1 MRNPAVN
8 AAHDQTPGTAM
19 QASPTE
25 TVPRSGPAR
34 PASRQTGASAR
45 VVGRSA
51 FEAELAHRCSVLSDE
66 TPGLSGF
73 TLVLLR
79 LRRSDRRTKL
89 LATEGADPVL
99 REVLQRVALELHEE
113 DRVTACSRDE
123 VVVLLA
129 KAVGEGA
136 IRLAA
141 DRIFRALGRMSA
153 GTTLRPQIGVAMAPQ
168 AGRNMDQLLSA
179 VDVACDKAAT
189 AHPRILF
196 ATADMADYDDDTHL
210 PALQQVLDTYKLPL
224 AFQPQ
229 YDVKRGTWSAIEALV
244 RWPQAPDSRP
254 LSPARLIDLAERHGL
269 IDALTR
275 LILDTA
281 IGHADAFEQLGAQL
295 DIAVNLS
302 QSMMI
307 NGALPELVSQM
318 LARWNFHPRRLI
330 LEVTEDS
337 IIRDNA
343 AATGVMLR
351 LHEHGVRLS
360 IDDFGT
366 GHSSFARLR
375 DMPLAELKIDR
386 LFVANMRQRREDLQ
400 IVRSVIDL
408 AHNFEL
414 RAVAE
419 GVEDEETFRVLRE
432 MGCDAVQGYFTAP
445 PMSAEEL
452 IHWWP
457 ERPRL

>member
-1 MRNPAVN
+1 L
-8 AAHDQTPGTAM
+8 DQRT
-19 QASPTE
+19 ASPRPT
-25 TVPRSGPAR
+25 PRPGGGAAAR
-34 PASRQTGASAR
+34 II
-45 VVGRSA
+45 GRSA
-51 FEAELAHRCSVLSDE
+51 FEAELGHRCAALGNDTPDVLR
-66 TPGLSGF
+66 F
-73 TLVLLR
+73 TLLLLR

-113 DRVTACSRDE
+113 DRVTASSRDE

-129 KAVGEGA
+129 KGVGEGA
-136 IRLAA
+136 IRLAC

-153 GTTLRPQIGVAMAPQ
+153 GATLRPQIGVAMAP
-168 AGRNMDQLLSA
+168 ASGRSVDQLLSA
-179 VDVACDKAAT
+179 VDVACDKAVT
-189 AHPRILF
+189 AHPRIVF
-196 ATADMADYDDDTHL
+196 ATSDMADHDDEAHL
-210 PALQQVLDTYKLPL
+210 PALRRVLDSYKLTL

-229 YDVKRGTWSAIEALV
+229 YDLRRGTWSAIEALV
-244 RWPQAPDSRP
+244 RWPQAPDAGP

-281 IGHADAFEQLGAQL
+281 IGHADAFEQLGAHL

-307 NGALPELVSQM
+307 NPGLPELVAQM
-318 LARWNFHPRRLI
+318 LARWSMHPRRLI

-337 IIRDNA
+337 IVRDNA
-343 AATGVMLR
+343 AATGVMAR
-351 LHEHGVRLS
+351 LHESGVRLS

-366 GHSSFARLR
+366 GFSSFARLR
-375 DMPLAELKIDR
+375 DMPLSELKIDQ
-386 LFVANMRQRREDLQ
+386 LFVSNMTQRREDLQ

-408 AHNFEL
+408 AHNFDL

-419 GVEDEETFRVLRE
+419 GVEDEATFSMLRE
-432 MGCDAVQGYFTAP
+432 MGCDAAQGYYAAP
-445 PMSAEEL
+445 PMAAEDL
-452 IHWWP
+452 ILWWP
-457 ERPRL
+457 ERPRLGFKQT